1 MLALFGYDTHRHLAN
16 IHAEASYAEFIED
29 GVLHK
34 MGFLDLTE
42 GQYGVPYAQI
52 LEVIF
57 KRRVNVGLAFDVV
70 ALGLL
75 DKEGVFDIGN
85 VGRNG
90 FVRYI
95 IEVFLTIV
103 YSEIMAIMTEF
114 RNAKLRKE
122 CNLLEMSIG

>member
-1 MLALFGYDTHRHLAN
+1 
-16 IHAEASYAEFIED
+16 
-29 GVLHK
+29 

-52 LEVIF
+52 LEIIF

-75 DKEGVFDIGN
+75 DEEGVLDIGN

-95 IEVFLTIV
+95 I
-103 YSEIMAIMTEF
+103 S
-114 RNAKLRKE
+114 
-122 CNLLEMSIG
+122 

>member
-1 MLALFGYDTHRHLAN
+1 
-16 IHAEASYAEFIED
+16 
-29 GVLHK
+29 

-57 KRRVNVGLAFDVV
+57 KRRVNVGLAFDVL

-75 DKEGVFDIGN
+75 DEGGVLDIGN
-85 VGRNG
+85 VGRNS

-95 IEVFLTIV
+95 IEVFLTTV
-103 YSEIMAIMTEF
+103 YSEIMAIVTEF
-114 RNAKLRKE
+114 RNANILFFFFEAK
-122 CNLLEMSIG
+122 